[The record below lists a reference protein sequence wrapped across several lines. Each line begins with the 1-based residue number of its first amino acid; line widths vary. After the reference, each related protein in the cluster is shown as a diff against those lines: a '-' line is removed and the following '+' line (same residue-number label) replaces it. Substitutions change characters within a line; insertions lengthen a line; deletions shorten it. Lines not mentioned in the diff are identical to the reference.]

1 MYAYSLAQI
10 REGFTRILVRLKKK
24 WGEFLKMNVILGI
37 DQGGTK
43 TLAVVCS
50 LDGCLLG
57 LGKSRGAYHLYD
69 GMPTVMK
76 ATKEACLAALSQANV
91 QPTQIVSIYGGF
103 TGVDWPDEYGLF
115 EENVHALGLCDSI
128 NITNDSI
135 VALRGGTE
143 QAYGAILV
151 AGTGGNCAVRAPD
164 GRVFIYHYYH
174 ENELQGGSALGY
186 QALRSIFR
194 AQVGLDLATT
204 LSRRV
209 LAFYGL
215 RNVDELKRG
224 LVEERIS
231 SDTIKE
237 LAPIIFE
244 EAFSGDQAAASILR
258 RFGEGCA
265 AEVVN
270 GLRRLNMLNLEV
282 EVVLSG
288 SILKGKGPLLVDVLT
303 ANIHQAAPKARL
315 INARF
320 EPVVGAALLGLE
332 AMNIQTNDTIKKNI
346 DETAHQLELIRS
358 TDRN

>member
-1 MYAYSLAQI
+1 
-10 REGFTRILVRLKKK
+10 
-24 WGEFLKMNVILGI
+24 MNIILGI

-43 TLAVVCS
+43 TMAVVCS
-50 LDGCLLG
+50 EDGRLLSVG
-57 LGKSRGAYHLYD
+57 RSAGAYHLYD
-69 GMPTVMK
+69 GMPVVMK
-76 ATKEACLAALSQANV
+76 AAKEACLAALTQADLKPV
-91 QPTQIVSIYGGF
+91 QVISVYGGF

-115 EENVHALGLCDSI
+115 EENVRGLGLCD
-128 NITNDSI
+128 NVHITNDSI
-135 VALRGGTE
+135 IALRGGTE
-143 QAYGAILV
+143 NSYGAILV
-151 AGTGGNCAVRAPD
+151 AGTGANCAVRAPD

-174 ENELQGGSALGY
+174 EDELQGGGALGRH
-186 QALRSIFR
+186 ALRTIFR
-194 AQVGLDLATT
+194 AHVGLEPPTS

-224 LVEERIS
+224 IVEERIA

-244 EAFSGDQAAASILR
+244 EAFRGDQAAACILR
-258 RFGEGCA
+258 HFGEGCA

-270 GLRRLNMLNLEV
+270 GLSRLNMLDLDV

-288 SILKGKGPLLVDVLT
+288 SIFKGIGPLLIDVLT
-303 ANIHQAAPKARL
+303 ASIHMAAPKARL
-315 INARF
+315 VNARF

-332 AMNIQTNDTIKKNI
+332 DANIQINESIKENI
-346 DETAHQLELIRS
+346 EKTANQLKLIRT